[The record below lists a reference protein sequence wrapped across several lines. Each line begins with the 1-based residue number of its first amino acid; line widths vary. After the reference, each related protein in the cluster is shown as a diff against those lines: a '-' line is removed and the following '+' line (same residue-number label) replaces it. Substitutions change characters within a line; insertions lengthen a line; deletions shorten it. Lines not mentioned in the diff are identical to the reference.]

1 MKKIIILIMILG
13 LGFFFFKEK
22 EKEEVKQ
29 IDCFTM
35 DEICILDKDCHSK
48 YDKLKGCI
56 IVNKKLKCFCAKQE

>member
-22 EKEEVKQ
+22 EVKQ
-29 IDCFTM
+29 TDCFTM
-35 DEICILDKDCHSK
+35 DEVCILDKDCHSK

>member
-13 LGFFFFKEK
+13 LAFFFFK

>member
-13 LGFFFFKEK
+13 LGFFFFK

-48 YDKLKGCI
+48 YDKLKGCL

>member
-1 MKKIIILIMILG
+1 MKKIITFLIILA

-22 EKEEVKQ
+22 EVKQ

-35 DEICILDKDCHSK
+35 NEVCILDKDCHSK

>member
-1 MKKIIILIMILG
+1 MKKIIILIMILA

-22 EKEEVKQ
+22 EEVKQ
-29 IDCFTM
+29 MDCFTM

>member
-29 IDCFTM
+29 EDCFTM

>member
-1 MKKIIILIMILG
+1 MKKIIAFLIILS
-13 LGFFFFKEK
+13 LGFFFFK

-35 DEICILDKDCHSK
+35 NEICVLDKDCHFK

-56 IVNKKLKCFCAKQE
+56 IVDKKLKCFCTKQE

>member
-13 LGFFFFKEK
+13 FGFFFFKEK
-22 EKEEVKQ
+22 EEEEVKQ

>member
-22 EKEEVKQ
+22 EVKQ
-29 IDCFTM
+29 TDCFTM
-35 DEICILDKDCHSK
+35 DEVCILDKDCHSK

-56 IVNKKLKCFCAKQE
+56 IVNKKLKCFCTKQE

>member
-1 MKKIIILIMILG
+1 MKKIIILIMILA

-29 IDCFTM
+29 MDCFTM

-56 IVNKKLKCFCAKQE
+56 IVNKKLKCFCTKQE

>member
-1 MKKIIILIMILG
+1 MKKIIAFLIILSLG
-13 LGFFFFKEK
+13 VFFFKDK
-22 EKEEVKQ
+22 ENEVKQ

-35 DEICILDKDCHSK
+35 NEVCILDKDCHSK

>member
-1 MKKIIILIMILG
+1 MKKIIAFLIILA

-22 EKEEVKQ
+22 EEVKQ
-29 IDCFTM
+29 MDCFTM

-56 IVNKKLKCFCAKQE
+56 IVDKKLKCFCAKQE

>member
-1 MKKIIILIMILG
+1 MKKIIILIMILA

-22 EKEEVKQ
+22 EEVKQ
-29 IDCFTM
+29 MDCFTM

-56 IVNKKLKCFCAKQE
+56 IVDKKLKCFCAKQE

>member
-22 EKEEVKQ
+22 EEEEVKQ

>member
-13 LGFFFFKEK
+13 LGFFFFFKK

>member
-13 LGFFFFKEK
+13 LAFFFFK

-35 DEICILDKDCHSK
+35 NEVCVLDKDCHSK

>member
-22 EKEEVKQ
+22 EEVKQ
-29 IDCFTM
+29 MDCFTM

-56 IVNKKLKCFCAKQE
+56 IVDKKLKCFCAKQE

>member
-22 EKEEVKQ
+22 EKEVKQ

>member
-22 EKEEVKQ
+22 EEVKQ
-29 IDCFTM
+29 MDCFTM

-56 IVNKKLKCFCAKQE
+56 IVNNKLKCFCAKQE

>member
-22 EKEEVKQ
+22 EVKQ
-29 IDCFTM
+29 EDCFTM
-35 DEICILDKDCHSK
+35 DEVCILDKDCHSK

-56 IVNKKLKCFCAKQE
+56 IVNKKLKCFCAKDQ

>member
-22 EKEEVKQ
+22 EEVKQ

-35 DEICILDKDCHSK
+35 DEVCILDKDCHSK

>member
-1 MKKIIILIMILG
+1 MKKIIILIMILA

-22 EKEEVKQ
+22 EEEVKQ
-29 IDCFTM
+29 MDCFTM

-56 IVNKKLKCFCAKQE
+56 IVDKKLKCFCAKQE

>member
-13 LGFFFFKEK
+13 FGFFFFK

>member
-1 MKKIIILIMILG
+1 MILG

>member
-13 LGFFFFKEK
+13 LGFFFFK

>member
-13 LGFFFFKEK
+13 LGFFFFK

-56 IVNKKLKCFCAKQE
+56 IVNKKLKCFCTKQE

>member
-22 EKEEVKQ
+22 EEVKQ
-29 IDCFTM
+29 IDCFTI

>member
-1 MKKIIILIMILG
+1 MKKIIILIMILA

-35 DEICILDKDCHSK
+35 DEICILDKDCHFK

>member
-13 LGFFFFKEK
+13 LGFFFFKEN
-22 EKEEVKQ
+22 EEVKQ

>member
-22 EKEEVKQ
+22 EEVKQ

-35 DEICILDKDCHSK
+35 NEVCILDKDCHSK
-48 YDKLKGCI
+48 YDKLNGCI

>member
-22 EKEEVKQ
+22 EEVKQ
-29 IDCFTM
+29 EDCFTM

>member
-22 EKEEVKQ
+22 EEVKR

>member
-22 EKEEVKQ
+22 EEEVKQ

-48 YDKLKGCI
+48 YDKLNGCI

>member
-22 EKEEVKQ
+22 EEEVKQ

>member
-13 LGFFFFKEK
+13 LGFFFFK

-48 YDKLKGCI
+48 YDKLKVCI

>member
-1 MKKIIILIMILG
+1 MKKIIILIIILA

-29 IDCFTM
+29 VDCFTM

-56 IVNKKLKCFCAKQE
+56 IVDKKLKCFCTKQE

>member
-13 LGFFFFKEK
+13 LGFFFFK

-56 IVNKKLKCFCAKQE
+56 FVNKKLKCFCAKQE

>member
-22 EKEEVKQ
+22 EEVKQ

-35 DEICILDKDCHSK
+35 DEVCILDKDCHTK
-48 YDKLKGCI
+48 YNKLKGCI
-56 IVNKKLKCFCAKQE
+56 IVDKKLKCFCAKEE

>member
-1 MKKIIILIMILG
+1 MKKIIILIMILA

-22 EKEEVKQ
+22 EEVKQ
-29 IDCFTM
+29 MDCFTM

-56 IVNKKLKCFCAKQE
+56 IVNKKLKCFCVKQE